1 MSYQTI
7 VYYVEGGEAGAARNE
22 AAFELARR
30 FDARLVG
37 VAFAAK
43 STPPLHEDVAL
54 SIEVWREALKQWEEE
69 AKSVADEFVKA
80 AQNAGVKEVEGRHAT
95 GGPDL
100 ALSFATHARYAD
112 LAVIGAPR
120 GSEAPAACEKA
131 LQAALFDSG
140 RPVLVLPPE
149 GVDGPIGQ
157 RVLLAWDAGREAALA
172 SSAAL
177 PFMKRAGLVQIAVAK
192 TFFGAIRHGADPGA
206 DAARWLAAHDVPVE
220 VSTLSTE
227 HSSAAEAL
235 LREAAGFGA
244 DLIVMGGYGQSRL
257 LEAVFGGVTSQM
269 LAEAEVP
276 LLLAH

>member
-1 MSYQTI
+1 MGYKTI
-7 VYYVEGGEAGAARNE
+7 AYYVEGGGDAAARNE
-22 AAFELARR
+22 ATFDLARR

-54 SIEVWREALKQWEEE
+54 SIEVWREALKQWEQE
-69 AKSVADEFVKA
+69 AKSVAREFEEA
-80 AQNAGVKEVEGRHAT
+80 ARNAGVDEVEGRHAT

-120 GSEAPAACEKA
+120 GSEAPSACEKA

-140 RPVLVLPPE
+140 RPVLVLPP
-149 GVDGPIGQ
+149 DGPSRPIGR
-157 RVLLAWDAGREAALA
+157 RVMLAWDAGREAALA
-172 SSAAL
+172 AGAAL
-177 PFMKRAGLVQIAVAK
+177 PFLKAADVVQIGVAT
-192 TFFGAIRHGADPGA
+192 TFFGSMRHGADPGA
-206 DAARWLAAHDVPVE
+206 DAARWLAAHGVNVE
-220 VSTLSTE
+220 VSALSTE

-235 LREAAGFGA
+235 LRDAAAFGA

-257 LEAVFGGVTSQM
+257 LEAVFGGVTSHM
-269 LAEAEVP
+269 LAESDIP

>member
-1 MSYQTI
+1 MSYKTI
-7 VYYVEGGEAGAARNE
+7 ALYVEGGEDAALRNE

-43 STPPLHEDVAL
+43 STPPLSEDVAL
-54 SIEVWREALKQWEEE
+54 SIEVWREALRQWEEE
-69 AKSVADEFVKA
+69 AKSVAAEFEEA
-80 AQNAGVKEVEGRHAT
+80 ARNAGVAEVEARHAT

-100 ALSFATHARYAD
+100 ALSFATHVRYAD
-112 LAVIGAPR
+112 LAIIGAPR

-140 RPVLVLPPE
+140 RPVLVLPPQ
-149 GVDGPIGQ
+149 GVSRPIGQ

-172 SSAAL
+172 SSAAM
-177 PFMKRAGLVQIAVAK
+177 PFLQGASVVRIAVAK
-192 TFFGAIRHGADPGA
+192 TFFGAMRHGADPGA
-206 DAARWLAAHDVPVE
+206 DAARWLAAHGVSVE
-220 VSTLSTE
+220 VSGLSTD
-227 HSSAAEAL
+227 HSSASESL

-257 LEAVFGGVTSQM
+257 LEAVFGGVTSHM
-269 LAEAEVP
+269 LSDSDVP
-276 LLLAH
+276 LLMAH